1 MKTARIGEK
10 EGAVQGGKDNMR
22 KALLSIA
29 AVLVLTLPASSSAA
43 TIAIKIT
50 ATGFAPKIVS
60 INQGDIVKW
69 SNGDKVN
76 HQLVANNGAFAS
88 PIMRP
93 GDTYSFTFNAAG
105 TFHYHDALRPSLTG
119 TIAVKGPPPSIALAV
134 SAPIVFY
141 GDPAVISGTV
151 SSAKPNESVILLA
164 QPFGSSAQQVA
175 TLVTGAGGAFTFT
188 TTPTILTIYS
198 AKWKSAASQPA
209 TVQVRPKLTLAKT
222 SATRLFAKM
231 TGSGSFAGRSIY
243 VQRRSSF
250 GQWVTVLKLKL
261 GPLSGRIFK
270 APHKKGT
277 FTYRVYM
284 TTNQAGS
291 GYLDTWSNSVRVRYR
306 R

>member
-1 MKTARIGEK
+1 
-10 EGAVQGGKDNMR
+10 MR

-43 TIAIKIT
+43 TLAVKIT
-50 ATGFAPKIVS
+50 ATGFTPKNLSV
-60 INQGDIVKW
+60 NQGDIVKW
-69 SNGDKVN
+69 TNADNVN

-88 PIMRP
+88 SILKP
-93 GDTYSFTFNAAG
+93 GNTYSFTFNAAG
-105 TFHYHDALRPSLTG
+105 TFHYHDALKPTFTG
-119 TIAVKGPPPSIALAV
+119 TVTVKGPPPSVSLGV

-141 GDPAVISGTV
+141 GDQITVSGTISNV
-151 SSAKPNESVILLA
+151 KANESVTLFA
-164 QPFGSSAQQVA
+164 EPYGSSAQQVA
-175 TLVTGAGGAFTFT
+175 TLVTSAGGIFTFT
-188 TTPTILTIYS
+188 TTPALLTIYT
-198 AKWKSAASQPA
+198 AKWKSATSQPV

-231 TGSGSFAGRSIY
+231 TGSRSFAGRSIY

-284 TTNQAGS
+284 TTNQAGP

-306 R
+306 S

>member
-1 MKTARIGEK
+1 
-10 EGAVQGGKDNMR
+10 MR
-22 KALLSIA
+22 KALLFLA
-29 AVLVLTLPASSSAA
+29 AVLVLALPASSYAA
-43 TIAIKIT
+43 TIAIRIT
-50 ATGFAPKIVS
+50 ATGFTPKTVS

-69 SNGDKVN
+69 TNADKVN

-88 PIMRP
+88 PIMKP

-105 TFHYHDALRPSLTG
+105 TFRYHDALKPSLTG
-119 TIAVKGPPPSIALAV
+119 TIAVTGPPPSISLAV
-134 SAPIVFY
+134 SVPIIAY
-141 GDPAVISGTV
+141 GDQTVISGTV
-151 SSAKPNESVILLA
+151 SSAKPNESVTLLA
-164 QPFGSSAQQVA
+164 QPYGSSAQQVA
-175 TLVTGAGGAFTFT
+175 TLVTSAGGAFTFT
-188 TTPTILTIYS
+188 TTPTILTVYS
-198 AKWKSAASQPA
+198 AKWKSATSQAA

-222 SATRLFAKM
+222 TATRLFAKM
-231 TGSGSFAGRSIY
+231 TASRSFAGRSIY

-250 GQWVTVLKLKL
+250 GQWVSVLKLNL

-306 R
+306 S